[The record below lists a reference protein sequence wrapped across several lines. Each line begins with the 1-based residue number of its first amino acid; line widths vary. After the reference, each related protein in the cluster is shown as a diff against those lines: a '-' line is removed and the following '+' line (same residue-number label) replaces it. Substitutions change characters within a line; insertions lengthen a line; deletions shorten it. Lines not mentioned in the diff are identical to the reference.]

1 MNLTL
6 KTESVASRKS
16 KDISF
21 AISFALVSFGYT
33 LFVGQIGTMITG
45 IAGINYIFAIGHA
58 IIMSVSLLVYRGR
71 RWRFFFQSLLLTL
84 LIIPTHMAGTPFDA
98 LARIPMVINNF
109 FADLLFNSLY
119 GFFQRVNRLVWW
131 ATLAAITTTLLD
143 SFFTVI
149 IWSQIYSPEF
159 MATYVNVVILM
170 IPVIIVE
177 AVAGGYLGY
186 KIYGR
191 VEKLV

>member
-33 LFVGQIGTMITG
+33 VFVGQIGTMITG